1 MNNQLASVYDCLGVM
16 WLTAAGPSIAGDLI
30 LELDQEEWIFH
41 KSKWL
46 QKLSRQYDYKL
57 ERQTST
63 PKGEKMIE
71 DSEF

>member
-16 WLTAAGPSIAGDLI
+16 WLTAVGASIAGDLI
-30 LELDQEEWIFH
+30 LELDQKEWIFH

-57 ERQTST
+57 ERQTRTQKSE
-63 PKGEKMIE
+63 KGIDPEP
-71 DSEF
+71 